1 MRSLNLDL
9 RGSHGVDRVTAPR
22 DLGQTRV
29 KRVAGAQRV
38 GVGFRRI
45 QLQEQVSGLDD
56 LASLDVDRSDLAR
69 IKRFDHLGVA
79 NCLDLARGCR
89 MDVQPAEIRPHQ
101 RRQREGANRRHQRD
115 RQRRGRSF
123 EDFER
128 GRQEFAIAPRNHEEE
143 AAAKAGAE
151 AGELLAAQRVR
162 SCWRPHMVG
171 LQRPKTRIE
180 SVLPTEELFMPADLD
195 DLAS

>member
-1 MRSLNLDL
+1 MRALDL
-9 RGSHGVDRVTAPR
+9 GLSGSHGVDGVTAPC

-29 KRVAGAQRV
+29 KRVLGAQRV
-38 GVGFRRI
+38 GVGLRGI
-45 QLQEQVSGLDD
+45 ELQEQVSRLDD
-56 LASLDVDRSDLAR
+56 LAFLDVDRSDLAR

-79 NCLDLARGCR
+79 SCLDLARGCR
-89 MDVQPAEIRPHQ
+89 MDVQSAEIRPHQ

-128 GRQEFAIAPRNHEEE
+128 GRQEFAIAPRDHGSE
-143 AAAKAGAE
+143 AAVKVGAE
-151 AGELLAAQRVR
+151 AGELLAARRVR